1 LPIDSA
7 AGGLETAAMQ
17 LPLFT
22 GIAVVAFLVL
32 LRHSAGR
39 RVAASEGQFIWLM
52 FVPTLIGGF
61 AILGVGIEML
71 VTVPAA
77 GVVMA
82 ITGSVYLAALI
93 GFLTRASRSVTASG
107 PQALTEPLADY
118 LSTLMGLLL
127 IGGLAALVGLIVWG
141 VSQAAR

>member
-1 LPIDSA
+1 
-7 AGGLETAAMQ
+7 MQ

-22 GIAVVAFLVL
+22 GLAVVGFLVL
-32 LRHSAGR
+32 LRRYAAG
-39 RVAASEGQFIWLM
+39 RVAAGEGEFVWLM

-61 AILGVGIEML
+61 AILGVGVAML
-71 VTVPAA
+71 PTAAPA

-93 GFLTRASRSVTASG
+93 GFLTRSSRSVTSAG
-107 PQALTEPLADY
+107 PEMLIEPLVDY
-118 LSTLMGLLL
+118 MRTLVGLLL